1 MATTHTDSK
10 SHATVTPQDALPIAG
25 TDATLRDLFAAQ
37 AVSGLC
43 TPSPSVSLGT
53 PESIAVMAYRVADA
67 LISARDPVMQ
77 PLAAAE
83 PVGAHVK

>member
-1 MATTHTDSK
+1 MATHTNHGTTH
-10 SHATVTPQDALPIAG
+10 AVVTPTPTDVLG

-53 PESIAVMAYRVADA
+53 PESIATMAYRVADA

-77 PLAAAE
+77 PLATAE
-83 PVGAHVK
+83 PVPAHVK